1 MRILLMNHFPLT
13 GSGSGVYTQNI
24 ADSLVKKG
32 HEVCIIMP
40 ENENVTKQDK
50 VKIHPVY
57 FNNGNNIEGELPF
70 NFPCFTTHPRST
82 TTFYNLTEEELNQYI
97 NAFQKALEEEI
108 MTFNPDIIHAGHI
121 WLLPGIAAN
130 YNIPLIITAHG
141 TDLIGYQETD
151 RYKKVA
157 EHAAASAENIITIS
171 KENSDLV
178 SACFPFAK
186 EKTVLIPNGYNSD
199 NIYYENTNKDEFL
212 KQFGIN
218 RHYDKVVSFAGKFT
232 SFKGIDLLLKAAQ
245 IYEDDDTLTVL
256 AGDGE
261 LFDEMNNLAQTLNLN
276 NIVFI
281 KNQPHEILRKLYS
294 IADVSLVTSR
304 SEAFGLVV
312 IEAMACGTPVIGTNL
327 GGIPDIITEDTGM
340 LFEPENFEELAHK
353 VKQILNKEVVFD
365 RSYIAQSTKNKYSQ
379 DEFVGELINIYDE
392 ALQTS
397 KTTEKNIHR

>member
-199 NIYYENTNKDEFL
+199 NIYYVNLLRRNEN
-212 KQFGIN
+212 
-218 RHYDKVVSFAGKFT
+218 Y
-232 SFKGIDLLLKAAQ
+232 LL
-245 IYEDDDTLTVL
+245 
-256 AGDGE
+256 
-261 LFDEMNNLAQTLNLN
+261 
-276 NIVFI
+276 
-281 KNQPHEILRKLYS
+281 
-294 IADVSLVTSR
+294 
-304 SEAFGLVV
+304 
-312 IEAMACGTPVIGTNL
+312 
-327 GGIPDIITEDTGM
+327 
-340 LFEPENFEELAHK
+340 
-353 VKQILNKEVVFD
+353 
-365 RSYIAQSTKNKYSQ
+365 
-379 DEFVGELINIYDE
+379 
-392 ALQTS
+392 
-397 KTTEKNIHR
+397 

>member
-1 MRILLMNHFPLT
+1 M
-13 GSGSGVYTQNI
+13 
-24 ADSLVKKG
+24 
-32 HEVCIIMP
+32 
-40 ENENVTKQDK
+40 
-50 VKIHPVY
+50 
-57 FNNGNNIEGELPF
+57 
-70 NFPCFTTHPRST
+70 
-82 TTFYNLTEEELNQYI
+82 
-97 NAFQKALEEEI
+97 
-108 MTFNPDIIHAGHI
+108 
-121 WLLPGIAAN
+121 
-130 YNIPLIITAHG
+130 
-141 TDLIGYQETD
+141 
-151 RYKKVA
+151 
-157 EHAAASAENIITIS
+157 
-171 KENSDLV
+171 
-178 SACFPFAK
+178 
-186 EKTVLIPNGYNSD
+186 
-199 NIYYENTNKDEFL
+199 
-212 KQFGIN
+212 
-218 RHYDKVVSFAGKFT
+218 
-232 SFKGIDLLLKAAQ
+232 
-245 IYEDDDTLTVL
+245 

>member
-218 RHYDKVVSFAGKFT
+218 RHYNKVVSFTGKFT
-232 SFKGIDLLLKAAQ
+232 ELKGIDILLKAAQ
-245 IYEDDDTLTVL
+245 IYENNDTLTVL